1 MVLIPLHNASSFGH
15 ADVVRLLIS
24 HGANPNVR
32 DNWNFTPL
40 HEACDKGKVDV
51 CIGTCSY
58 VEVWVKSV
66 QYHTALLQNG
76 ADPNSRN
83 NDGKTAID
91 LADPLAKQVLTG
103 RQVVLNE

>member
-1 MVLIPLHNASSFGH
+1 M
-15 ADVVRLLIS
+15 
-24 HGANPNVR
+24 
-32 DNWNFTPL
+32 
-40 HEACDKGKVDV
+40 
-51 CIGTCSY
+51 
-58 VEVWVKSV
+58 KSV

-103 RQVVLNE
+103 RQVMLNE